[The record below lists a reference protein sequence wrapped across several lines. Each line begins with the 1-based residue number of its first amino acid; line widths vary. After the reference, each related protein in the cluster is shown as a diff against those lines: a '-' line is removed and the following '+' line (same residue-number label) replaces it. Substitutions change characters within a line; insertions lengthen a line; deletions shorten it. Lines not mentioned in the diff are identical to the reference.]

1 MNDSAS
7 QLAYLRDPRV
17 SAHAVASAPAWLWS
31 VDATRILWAN
41 AVGAAIFDAASSA
54 ALNSRHFDASDPAA
68 PQIARIASALPLD
81 GIPRLE
87 HLSGFGTEAAHTLTC
102 GCSRIALPDGTPA
115 ILVVAAETAGPT
127 LSLEERVQRL
137 VAGLEVPVAVFASDG
152 TLFHANHAAAGRLA
166 VAATL
171 ETLGADTLA
180 THALR
185 AGYASGAS
193 KIGALSF
200 DRIGDDAATFLIVA
214 LPAPAQTTPQP
225 AEPPPQQADAFAPGV
240 TADDDSAA
248 ESSDTP
254 ASPAATAAVA
264 TLPER
269 RQPLR
274 FVWQMDGETRFTLE
288 SEDFIR
294 LTGSRTADALG
305 QPWAEIVNRLGID
318 PKGEVAQAVAS
329 RDTWSGI
336 TIDWPVD
343 GTEER
348 LAVELS
354 GLPVFDRE
362 RNFGGYRGFGVCR
375 DPRRNSIAASL
386 NQQSGASPDAVAEQP
401 APEPPGEENPAPETP
416 LAEAPPAESPE
427 AEAPS
432 AENLAADEP
441 PAEKP
446 SVEERPLLSVVP
458 QSENVVPFRA
468 TSDKTPSLS
477 PGERS
482 AFHELAKELT
492 SRLQHPKAVPDL
504 PPPEEGDFRD
514 EQFGEDPLP
523 VANDTGRGAE
533 ESQGMG
539 FIPSRNFAEREPEPL
554 RFRDDRAVLDR
565 IPTGV
570 LAYRLDMPLYA
581 NAAFLEWSGY
591 DSLTSLTIAGG
602 LDVLFVELD
611 EKSGHTGDGQALRVT
626 SNRGKQDPADGRL
639 FNAPWEGESAHVLM
653 LLPAAAPAKSPA
665 SADGA
670 LAAAEAQ
677 TRELTTIL
685 ETASDGVLVLDGD
698 GRILTANAAAEALF
712 GRNITALTAASFAD
726 LIAPE
731 SQPAA
736 LDYLLEM
743 RRAGAAPKKGREV
756 IGRGPD
762 GTLLPLFMTL
772 GKLGEANRLCAV
784 FRDLTS
790 WKKTEMELVT
800 ARRQAEKTSSAKSEF
815 LAKVSHEIRTPLNSI
830 IGFSEVMMDERF
842 GPIGNERYKQYLK
855 DIHHSGGHLVSL
867 LNDLLDLSK
876 IEAGKLDLS
885 FGRVS
890 LNEVTQQC
898 VSLMQPQANLE
909 RVIIRTSLPNVLP
922 PIMADARSM
931 RQIVLNLLSNSIKFT
946 GAGGQVIV
954 STTHTDDG
962 EVVLRVRDTG
972 HAMTEKEIQMALE
985 PFRQLA
991 TSSRWGS
998 GGTGLGLPLTKALAE
1013 ANRANFSIKS
1023 AVNTGTLVEVS
1034 FPPGRVL
1041 VA

>member
-17 SAHAVASAPAWLWS
+17 SARAVSSAPAWLWS

-41 AVGAAIFDAASSA
+41 AVGAAIFDAATPA
-54 ALNSRHFDASDPAA
+54 ALTGRHFDASDPAA

-87 HLSGFGTEAAHTLTC
+87 HLSGFGTEAALSC

-115 ILVVAAETAGPT
+115 ILVVAAEAAGPA

-137 VAGLEVPVAVFASDG
+137 VAGLDLPLAVFASDG
-152 TLFHANHAAAGRLA
+152 MLFHANHSAAGQLA

-171 ETLGADTLA
+171 ESLGAEALA
-180 THALR
+180 MHALR
-185 AGYASGAS
+185 AGYAFGAS

-200 DRIGDDAATFLIVA
+200 DRIGDDAATFLIVT
-214 LPAPAQTTPQP
+214 LPAPAQATPQP
-225 AEPPPQQADAFAPGV
+225 GPSAAPPEPPPQEADIFARDGM
-240 TADDDSAA
+240 ADDESAA
-248 ESSDTP
+248 DP
-254 ASPAATAAVA
+254 AVWPPPAAAAIPVMH
-264 TLPER
+264 ER

-274 FVWQMDGETRFTLE
+274 FVWQMDGESRFTLE

-294 LTGSRTADALG
+294 LTGFRTAEALG
-305 QPWAEIVNRLGID
+305 QPWAEIVSRLGID

-329 RDTWSGI
+329 RETWSGI

-343 GTEER
+343 GTDER
-348 LAVELS
+348 LTVELS

-362 RNFGGYRGFGVCR
+362 RHLGGYRGFGVCR
-375 DPRRNSIAASL
+375 DTRRISSAASL
-386 NQQSGASPDAVAEQP
+386 RQPASAPATSVAEQ
-401 APEPPGEENPAPETP
+401 AASENSCAETPSPETP
-416 LAEAPPAESPE
+416 AAETPAGEAPPAETPA
-427 AEAPS
+427 AEVPA
-432 AENLAADEP
+432 AERP
-441 PAEKP
+441 P
-446 SVEERPLLSVVP
+446 VEERPLLSVVP
-458 QSENVVPFRA
+458 QAENVVPFRA
-468 TSDKTPSLS
+468 ANDKTPSLS
-477 PGERS
+477 AGERN
-482 AFHELAKELT
+482 AFQELAKELT
-492 SRLQHPKAVPDL
+492 SRLQHPKAVPDA
-504 PPPEEGDFRD
+504 PPAEEEAFNAEQFRD
-514 EQFGEDPLP
+514 DPAP
-523 VANDTGRGAE
+523 DANDDGRAAE
-533 ESQGMG
+533 ETQGMG
-539 FIPSRNFAEREPEPL
+539 FIEPRNFAQPERAQS
-554 RFRDDRAVLDR
+554 FRDDRAVLDR
-565 IPTGV
+565 VPTGV
-570 LAYRLDMPLYA
+570 LVYRLDMPLYG

-591 DSLTSLTIAGG
+591 DSLTTFMTSGG

-611 EKSGHTGDGQALRVT
+611 EKSGHSGDGQALRVT
-626 SNRGKQDPADGRL
+626 SNRGKQQPADGRL
-639 FNAPWEGESAHVLM
+639 FNAPWEGETAHVLM
-653 LLPAAAPAKSPA
+653 LLPPAAAPAKSPA
-665 SADGA
+665 SPDAA
-670 LAAAEAQ
+670 LAAAEAEA
-677 TRELTTIL
+677 RELTTIL

-712 GRNITALTAASFAD
+712 GRDLTALTAASFAE

-736 LDYLLEM
+736 LDYLSEM
-743 RRAGAAPKKGREV
+743 RRPGAAPKKGCEV
-756 IGRGPD
+756 IGRGRD
-762 GTLLPLFMTL
+762 GSLLPLFLTL
-772 GKLGEANRLCAV
+772 GKLGEAKRLCAV
-784 FRDLTS
+784 FRDLTA
-790 WKKTEMELVT
+790 WKKTETELVT
-800 ARRQAEKTSSAKSEF
+800 ARRQAERTSSAKSEF

-885 FGRVS
+885 FGHVS
-890 LNEVTQQC
+890 LNDLTQQC
-898 VSLMQPQANLE
+898 VSLMQPQANQE

-972 HAMTEKEIQMALE
+972 NGMTEKEIQMALE
-985 PFRQLA
+985 PFRQLS

-1023 AVNTGTLVEVS
+1023 AVNTGTLVEIA